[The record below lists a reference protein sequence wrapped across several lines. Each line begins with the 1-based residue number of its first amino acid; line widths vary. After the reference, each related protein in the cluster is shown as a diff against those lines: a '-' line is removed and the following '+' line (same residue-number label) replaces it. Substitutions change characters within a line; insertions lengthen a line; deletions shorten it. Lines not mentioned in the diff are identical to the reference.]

1 MTIDLIFL
9 TYNRLEYTKLALA
22 SLLADPTE
30 EFSLTIWD
38 NNSTDGTR
46 DYLAAQND
54 PRIAKKIFA
63 RKNIHLKGAV
73 NYLFASSSADL
84 LGIIPND
91 FLVTPGWT
99 RPLAQAHN
107 DVEEFG
113 MLGCWHLGPE
123 FFDAERARH
132 KIQRFGAHHVL
143 RHPWTGGGAGL
154 VKLKTIRECG
164 MLDSNVTTNYWKQM
178 ALRGYVNGFYT
189 PPVFVEHMDYPW
201 SEHYAFADRFHEGI
215 ERSATAKSHGIRS
228 LEDARAW
235 HQIILRDILDG
246 PWDVKAY
253 VGWRKKVRILK
264 SRIAAFSKPKGICE
278 NLLSEIS
285 QVLNCEDG
293 S

>member
-1 MTIDLIFL
+1 MSIDLIFL
-9 TYNRLEYTKLALA
+9 THNRLEYTKLALA

-38 NNSTDGTR
+38 NNSIDGTR
-46 DYLAAQND
+46 EYLAAQND
-54 PRIAKKIFA
+54 SRIAKKIFA
-63 RKNIHLKGAV
+63 RKNVHLKGAV
-73 NYLFASSSADL
+73 NYLFASSSSDL

-99 RPLAQAHN
+99 RPLAKAHN

-123 FFDAERARH
+123 FFDAERAKH
-132 KIQRFGAHHVL
+132 KIQRFGAHQVL
-143 RHPWTGGGAGL
+143 RHPWTGGGGGL

-178 ALRGYVNGFYT
+178 ALKGYVNGFYT

-201 SEHYAFADRFHEGI
+201 SKHYAFADRFHEGI
-215 ERSATAKSHGIRS
+215 ERSATAKSHCIRS

-235 HQIILRDILDG
+235 HQTILRDILDG
-246 PWDVKAY
+246 PWEVKAY
-253 VGWRKKVRILK
+253 VGWRRKIRILK
-264 SRIAAFSKPKGICE
+264 SRIASLSKSKDIWE
-278 NLLSEIS
+278 KLSSRNS
-285 QVLNCEDG
+285 QALSCEDG